1 MVDIPTRK
9 HMSANIVQN
18 SVSDIGERF
27 FRPIYGGKQAV
38 ITVDIF
44 RRHPTVVRVT
54 FVNIRMEVVDVVQI
68 RRSRVFLFLSVYALN
83 DAVGDFLPMP
93 IAFQTVSKRD
103 ASGCNVSRKRRFDFL
118 DARMG
123 AVQRDG
129 VSGAAVALRP
139 VIIQICSFEIP
150 L

>member
-1 MVDIPTRK
+1 MG
-9 HMSANIVQN
+9 ANIVQN

-27 FRPIYGGKQAV
+27 FRTIYSGKQAV
-38 ITVDIF
+38 ITVDILS
-44 RRHPTVVRVT
+44 RHPAIVRVA
-54 FVNIRMEVVDVVQI
+54 FVNIRMEIVDVVQI
-68 RRSRVFLFLSVYALN
+68 RRSRVFLFLSVHALN
-83 DAVGDFLPMP
+83 DAVGDFLQMP
-93 IAFQTVSKRD
+93 IAFQSVGKRD
-103 ASGCNVSRKRRFDFL
+103 ASGCNVSLKRRFDFPG
-118 DARMG
+118 ARMG